1 MRGCHFVGGDA
12 CKCSRK
18 HILVQSLCLP
28 LLNVKAYF
36 RVQPRSLRGYS
47 SLYVITNRQQPL
59 VRHLECSNLECVLG
73 SQFLTLAHVFPKLW
87 GTPHGLMVNVLLIA
101 DVEGWGL
108 NQVSQ
113 VLTFSVVPGESGNR
127 QPKGPV

>member
-1 MRGCHFVGGDA
+1 M
-12 CKCSRK
+12 
-18 HILVQSLCLP
+18 
-28 LLNVKAYF
+28 
-36 RVQPRSLRGYS
+36 QPRSLRGYS